1 MSSSRRGT
9 GYRTRFRTGF
19 GTRFACRLPRVA
31 AGGRCGS
38 QSQIRPA
45 NRRQCAHQMAAGSHP
60 THHAGRIG
68 TGYRS
73 RFPRPGGTV
82 IREGLAL
89 VEPLVLASRSP
100 QRRAI
105 LTQLGVRF
113 EVVEPAYDEVDPP
126 GAAPEQLVVEH
137 ARGKARSVDGEGRW
151 VLGVDTTVAIDGRSL
166 AKPADEQE
174 AAEMLRNAVRP
185 RARRPLGSVPA
196 RRRDRDRS
204 AGIHARPVPEHR
216 AVRSGLVPGLGG
228 VARAGR
234 RLCRPGPRR
243 RVRGRD
249 RRRPLERRRAARDR
263 AGGSARPGSRGGWL
277 IQSRGLRRNLQ
288 RKKQGADDRDSQL
301 IDRVRW
307 P

>member
-9 GYRTRFRTGF
+9 GNRTRFRTGF
-19 GTRFACRLPRVA
+19 GTRSACRLPRVA
-31 AGGRCGS
+31 SR
-38 QSQIRPA
+38 RPMRLA
-45 NRRQCAHQMAAGSHP
+45 EPDPPRQPSPVCHQMAAGSHP

-68 TGYRS
+68 TGNRS

-113 EVVEPAYDEVDPP
+113 EVVEPAYEEVDPP
-126 GAAPEQLVVEH
+126 GAAPEQLVVERTPG
-137 ARGKARSVDGEGRW
+137 ARPARWMVRDDGCW
-151 VLGVDTTVAIDGRSL
+151 ASTPRSRST
-166 AKPADEQE
+166 AAAWPSRPTRRRRRRCCARCPAASTSSTRACAC
-174 AAEMLRNAVRP
+174 AAAQPRSFGWHP
-185 RARRPLGSVPA
+185 RASGSGTSSSQIS
-196 RRRDRDRS
+196 R
-204 AGIHARPVPEHR
+204 
-216 AVRSGLVPGLGG
+216 LVPGLGG

-277 IQSRGLRRNLQ
+277 IVAFAAIAAE
-288 RKKQGADDRDSQL
+288 KQGADDRDSQL